1 MEPSTPEKLV
11 NSEGEALTLTPD
23 AESEDQIEEY
33 GKLDPEKVHSTVKA
47 LSKRIRERFPDSGLS
62 RICTELKALS
72 RLSQQTVDS
81 IHEPIWTLRLSR
93 YTLLGVILSGLLFT
107 VFNLDPQQEEIAFSI
122 FDFIQTLEAGIND
135 VVLISVAVYFIWSL
149 ESRVKRRRALKA
161 LHKLRSIAHVID
173 MHQLTKDPDR
183 ILVSRDDTESS
194 PKMKLSAFGLRRY
207 LDYCSEMLSLT
218 GKVAAI
224 YLEKLDDPT
233 VVVAV
238 NEIEDLTTGLSRKI
252 WQKIDM
258 LRDEEA

>member
-1 MEPSTPEKLV
+1 MEETTPQKRV
-11 NSEGEALTLTPD
+11 NSEGESLTLNP
-23 AESEDQIEEY
+23 ESKPEIQLENY
-33 GKLDPEKVHSTVKA
+33 GKLDPEKVHTTVKE
-47 LSKRIRERFPDSGLS
+47 LSKRIRERFPDSGLC
-62 RICTELKALS
+62 RVCTELQALS
-72 RLSQQTVDS
+72 RLSQQTVNS

-93 YTLLGVILSGLLFT
+93 YTLLGIILAGLVFT
-107 VFNLDPQQEEIAFSI
+107 VFSLDPHNEETEFSL

-135 VVLISVAVYFIWSL
+135 VVLISVAVYFIWSI

-238 NEIEDLTTGLSRKI
+238 NEIEDLTTGLSQKI

-258 LRDEEA
+258 LRDEET